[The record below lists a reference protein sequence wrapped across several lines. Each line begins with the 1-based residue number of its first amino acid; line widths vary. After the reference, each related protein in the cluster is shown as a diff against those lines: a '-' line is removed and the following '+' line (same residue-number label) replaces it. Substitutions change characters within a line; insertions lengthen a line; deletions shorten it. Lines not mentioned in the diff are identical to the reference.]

1 MLCWNEMFGCLTL
14 LLTFIFSPPLLKAS
28 VSFSDHF
35 LSSARLSV
43 RLSVRL
49 SIRSS
54 ICLSVR
60 LSVWISSLHS
70 RRLLQKHWTNFSCTQ
85 HHWVKRIKVV
95 KMKGH
100 TLFQGGYKWLKIIG
114 NLLIFFK
121 NVLLKYQLEM
131 KFVLK
136 HPQVV
141 WIECE
146 LKFVQIYDPRGSE
159 EGTGD
164 RM

>member
-1 MLCWNEMFGCLTL
+1 MKCLVVWLFCWRLFLAHLFWKLQWAFLINFCPAPVCPFVCL
-14 LLTFIFSPPLLKAS
+14 
-28 VSFSDHF
+28 
-35 LSSARLSV
+35 
-43 RLSVRL
+43 
-49 SIRSS
+49 S